1 MLTSTNWQ
9 RPNAVMPTEVGIRDF
24 AALHRRKAWVP
35 TSVGMTGNGGRYVIH
50 FTDWYNILRISGF
63 CCGSL

>member
-1 MLTSTNWQ
+1 
-9 RPNAVMPTEVGIRDF
+9 MPTEVGIHDF
-24 AALHRRKAWVP
+24 AALDRRKAWVP
-35 TSVGMTGNGGRYVIH
+35 TRVGMTGNGGRYVIH